1 MDEITMIRALR
12 TDYAYPEEQRRA
24 TRGVLLAEMTGSAA
38 GAPSAAPPRRAWRRV
53 PWQAGLGGV
62 LAAGAAA
69 VVAVAYLPGGAPG
82 RVTARPAA
90 PATAAQVLELAA
102 HTARSA
108 AAPVPAGARWLVW
121 EARTDSTA
129 YSAPECGMSA
139 ALTGDPNDPIKIRGA
154 SACQAQPPASI
165 PQLRGAK
172 PIPELSGPHWGRLPS
187 QPGPLLAAIYRQVR
201 AQPKDSVPGKPP
213 GTVTAADL
221 NEEVFGDF
229 TLMLTSGLTSPSP
242 AVQLA
247 AMARIPG
254 IEIVHGAHSLLGRP
268 AIEITVAGSED
279 RESIFLDPS
288 SYADIGGTIF
298 TDLPPTGPVTITS
311 SRVWQAYYDSN
322 GNKL

>member
-12 TDYAYPEEQRRA
+12 TDHAYPEDQRRA
-24 TRGVLLAEMTGSAA
+24 TRAVLLAEMAGSAL
-38 GAPSAAPPRRAWRRV
+38 PTAPPRRARRRV
-53 PWQAGLGGV
+53 PWPAGLGGV

-82 RVTARPAA
+82 RVTARAAA
-90 PATAAQVLELAA
+90 PATAVQVLELAA
-102 HTARSA
+102 HTARST

-129 YSAPECGMSA
+129 WSGPECRMIA
-139 ALTGDPNDPIKIRGA
+139 AMAGNPYNPIKIRGTL
-154 SACQAQPPASI
+154 ACQAQSPASI

-187 QPGPLLAAIYRQVR
+187 QPGPLLAAIYRQLR

-221 NEEVFGDF
+221 NEEVFGEF
-229 TLMLTSGLTSPSP
+229 MLMLNTGLTSPSRG
-242 AVQLA
+242 VQLA
-247 AMARIPG
+247 AMAMIPG
-254 IEIVHGAHSLLGRP
+254 IEIVHGTHNLLGHP
-268 AIEITVAGSED
+268 AIEITVTGSQD
-279 RESIFLDPS
+279 RESEFLDPS
-288 SYADIGGTIF
+288 SYAVIGGKVF
-298 TDLPPTGPVTITS
+298 TNLPSTGPVTVTS
-311 SRVWQAYYDSN
+311 SQVWQAYYDRN

>member
-38 GAPSAAPPRRAWRRV
+38 GAPSAAPPWRARRRV

-82 RVTARPAA
+82 RVTARAAA
-90 PATAAQVLELAA
+90 PATAAQALELAA
-102 HTARSA
+102 HSARSA

-129 YSAPECGMSA
+129 YSAPMCGMSA
-139 ALTGDPNDPIKIRGA
+139 ALTGDPNDPTKIRGA

-221 NEEVFGDF
+221 NEEVFGEF
-229 TLMLTSGLTSPSP
+229 MLMLNTGLTSPSR

-247 AMARIPG
+247 AMAMIPG
-254 IEIVHGAHSLLGRP
+254 IEIVHGTHNLLGHP
-268 AIEITVAGSED
+268 AIEITVTGSQD
-279 RESIFLDPS
+279 RESEFLDPS
-288 SYADIGGTIF
+288 SYAVIGGKVF
-298 TDLPPTGPVTITS
+298 TDLPSTGPLTVTS
-311 SRVWQAYYDSN
+311 FQVWQAYYDRN

>member
-1 MDEITMIRALR
+1 
-12 TDYAYPEEQRRA
+12 
-24 TRGVLLAEMTGSAA
+24 
-38 GAPSAAPPRRAWRRV
+38 
-53 PWQAGLGGV
+53 
-62 LAAGAAA
+62 

-82 RVTARPAA
+82 RVTPRAAA

-102 HTARSA
+102 KKTASST

-129 YSAPECGMSA
+129 YSAPECGMSG
-139 ALTGDPNDPIKIRGA
+139 ALTGDPNDPTKIRGT

-172 PIPELSGPHWGRLPS
+172 PIPELSSPHWGRLPS
-187 QPGPLLAAIYRQVR
+187 QPGPLLAAVYRQVR

-221 NEEVFGDF
+221 NEGVFGEF
-229 TLMLTSGLTSPSP
+229 MLMLNTGLTSPSR

-254 IEIVHGAHSLLGRP
+254 IEIVHGTHNLLGHP
-268 AIEITVAGSED
+268 AIEITVTGSQD
-279 RESIFLDPS
+279 RESEFLDPS
-288 SYADIGGTIF
+288 SYAVIGGTVF
-298 TDLPPTGPVTITS
+298 SDLPSTGPVTVTS
-311 SRVWQAYYDSN
+311 FQVWQAYYDRN